1 MLSVPT
7 EAKNDSTC
15 STRRSGQTPLNR
27 RFEKKSSHFCALWT
41 SIVVLVKYHHLLQVY
56 ERTCAQLVRA
66 VLDGY
71 NACCFAYG
79 ATGGG
84 KTHTMVGTHEEPGC
98 MVKALN
104 ELFRAMDENH
114 DFTFRVSKLRSCKY
128 CLIKMAWEL
137 GNEVNADCFPKFG
150 IGTAPYSALIR

>member
-1 MLSVPT
+1 MVVLANPEV
-7 EAKNDSTC
+7 KNRHHDALRANRSQERQYLFDAAFGPDSTQQEVC
-15 STRRSGQTPLNR
+15 MKICTLLDFYSGTNPN
-27 RFEKKSSHFCALWT
+27 
-41 SIVVLVKYHHLLQVY
+41 VLQNFFQVY

-84 KTHTMVGTHEEPGC
+84 KTHTMVGTHEDPGC

-104 ELFRAMDENH
+104 ELFREMDENH
-114 DFTFRVSKLRSCKY
+114 DFTFRVSS
-128 CLIKMAWEL
+128 
-137 GNEVNADCFPKFG
+137 
-150 IGTAPYSALIR
+150 

>member
-1 MLSVPT
+1 MDLIHVVHVVPV
-7 EAKNDSTC
+7 
-15 STRRSGQTPLNR
+15 Q
-27 RFEKKSSHFCALWT
+27 
-41 SIVVLVKYHHLLQVY
+41 KYSFQVY

-104 ELFRAMDENH
+104 ELFREMDENH
-114 DFTFRVSKLRSCKY
+114 DFTFRVSKPLP
-128 CLIKMAWEL
+128 I
-137 GNEVNADCFPKFG
+137 P
-150 IGTAPYSALIR
+150 

>member
-1 MLSVPT
+1 M
-7 EAKNDSTC
+7 DFDC
-15 STRRSGQTPLNR
+15 Y
-27 RFEKKSSHFCALWT
+27 
-41 SIVVLVKYHHLLQVY
+41 VVLVKYHHLLQVY

-128 CLIKMAWEL
+128 CFIKMAWEL

-150 IGTAPYSALIR
+150 IGTVPYSALIR

>member
-1 MLSVPT
+1 M
-7 EAKNDSTC
+7 
-15 STRRSGQTPLNR
+15 
-27 RFEKKSSHFCALWT
+27 
-41 SIVVLVKYHHLLQVY
+41 Y
-56 ERTCAQLVRA
+56 EHTCAQLVRA

-104 ELFRAMDENH
+104 ELFREMDENH
-114 DFTFRVSKLRSCKY
+114 DFTFRVSKPLQGLFEQDGMGATY
-128 CLIKMAWEL
+128 PNL
-137 GNEVNADCFPKFG
+137 GYVLFHIFP
-150 IGTAPYSALIR
+150 A